1 MDNQTNTK
9 LKHIVEGLIFAA
21 DEPLTHKQIRELV
34 EGESTNGSPNSSG
47 LTPQKIQSLI
57 DELNNDYDRQSRPY
71 RIQAIAGG
79 YIFATNREVSLYVG
93 KLHKEQS
100 KKRLSQAALETL
112 AIIAYKQPIT
122 KVILET
128 IRGVNSDYI
137 IKSLLEK
144 DLITIVGR
152 EPTVG
157 RPLLYGTTNRF
168 LMHFGL
174 NSINELPKP
183 REIDE
188 LIGETELEVE
198 KRLMDLE
205 KQRQEED
212 EKETQKRERK
222 PHPLSEGA
230 TAKII
235 PLKPDYRP
243 VRKKEPEVKD
253 EPEIE
258 TTQVT
263 EEVEEQNRHE
273 QAPAE
278 KETDETQEHKVEK
291 QIAESDQ
298 PEPTEEPVEQ
308 VDQVEETGTIDESI
322 EEPVG
327 VSNNNEETV
336 REETPEEMHIA
347 RAEQKSRRGWR
358 HWKNKVAKIVKK
370 IFG

>member
-1 MDNQTNTK
+1 MDNQTDTK

-21 DEPLTHKQIRELV
+21 DEPLTHKQIRELI
-34 EGESTNGSPNSSG
+34 EGESTNGSPNSAG
-47 LTPQKIQSLI
+47 LTPQKIQLLI
-57 DELNNDYDRQSRPY
+57 DELNDDYERQSRPY
-71 RIQAIAGG
+71 HIQAIAGG
-79 YIFATNREVSLYVG
+79 FIFATNRDVSLYVG
-93 KLHKEQS
+93 KLHREQS
-100 KKRLSQAALETL
+100 KKRLTQAALETL
-112 AIIAYKQPIT
+112 SIIAYKQPIT
-122 KVILET
+122 KVVLET

-137 IKSLLEK
+137 VKSLLEK

-205 KQRQEED
+205 KQKQEVD
-212 EKETQKRERK
+212 DKSAQKRERK

-243 VRKKEPEVKD
+243 VKKKEPEFEEEPDADTTPGTKEVERREIPEQVPVQEEID
-253 EPEIE
+253 EPQAQEEKEDHVEPEQPE
-258 TTQVT
+258 TTG
-263 EEVEEQNRHE
+263 
-273 QAPAE
+273 
-278 KETDETQEHKVEK
+278 
-291 QIAESDQ
+291 
-298 PEPTEEPVEQ
+298 EPVEQ
-308 VDQVEETGTIDESI
+308 IDRQEESETI
-322 EEPVG
+322 EEP
-327 VSNNNEETV
+327 EEELDREQMV
-336 REETPEEMHIA
+336 REDSTEEMHI
-347 RAEQKSRRGWR
+347 EQEEQEPRRGWK
-358 HWKNKVAKIVKK
+358 HWKNKIVKIVKK